1 MSFLPLL
8 LSETAVM
15 RNSSFA
21 ALLAGLS
28 AATLA
33 CSSDTPEPTS
43 LTSTDAATAA
53 AVTLPKVTPQS
64 SGTTNRLQ
72 AISPVSNR
80 VAWASGTGGTFAVTT
95 DGGAHWHSGVVPGA
109 ADLQF
114 RDVQGVSA
122 NVAYLMSIPGDDG
135 TPSRIYKT
143 TDGGDTWKRQFE
155 SNLSASFYD
164 CFAFWDRDRGIAFS
178 DPVGDG
184 IIPALRV
191 TDGKHWTNIGGRLPK
206 ARSGEFGF
214 AASGTCVATQ
224 GTQNAWIITGGSVA
238 RVYATTDGGDSWK
251 AYRTPIVQGLASG
264 AAGGTTVAF
273 RDARHGIIA
282 GGDIGELDRH
292 TRNVAVSS
300 DGGATW
306 ELVTPTPIEGS
317 VYGLA
322 YAPAGGTRAVV
333 ATGPGGAVYSTNE
346 GRTWHQLPGV
356 SGCWAV
362 AFADR
367 VGWLVGVDGQI
378 LKLTF

>member
-1 MSFLPLL
+1 MLRP
-8 LSETAVM
+8 
-15 RNSSFA
+15 RSSA
-21 ALLAGLS
+21 ALIAGIV
-28 AATLA
+28 AATTLA
-33 CSSDTPEPTS
+33 CSDSSDPSSAPAI
-43 LTSTDAATAA
+43 STAESASA
-53 AVTLPKVTPQS
+53 PKVTPQS
-64 SGTTNRLQ
+64 SGTTERLQ

-95 DGGAHWHSGVVPGA
+95 DGGAHWRSGVVRGA
-109 ADLQF
+109 SALQF

-122 NVAYLMSIPGDDG
+122 NVAYLMSVPGDDG

-143 TDGGDTWKRQFE
+143 TDGGSTWRLQFE

-164 CFAFWDRDRGIAFS
+164 CMAFWDRDRGIAFS

-184 IIPALRV
+184 IFPVLRI
-191 TDGKHWTNIGGRLPK
+191 TDGQHWANIGGRVPK
-206 ARSGEFGF
+206 ARAGEFGF

-224 GTQNAWIITGGSVA
+224 GTQNAWIITGGAVA
-238 RVYATTDGGDSWK
+238 RVIATTDGGDTWK
-251 AYRTPIVQGLASG
+251 AYRTPIVQGLP

-273 RDARHGIIA
+273 RDAHHGIIA
-282 GGDIGELDRH
+282 GGDIAEADPH
-292 TRNVAVSS
+292 TKNVALSS

-306 ELVTPTPIEGS
+306 ELATPTPFAGS

-333 ATGPGGAVYSTNE
+333 ATGPGGAAYSANE
-346 GRTWHQLPGV
+346 GRTWRQLPGV

-367 VGWLVGVDGQI
+367 VGWLVGVEGRI

>member
-1 MSFLPLL
+1 
-8 LSETAVM
+8 M
-15 RNSSFA
+15 RNSSLA
-21 ALLAGLS
+21 ALQAGLS

-33 CSSDTPEPTS
+33 CSSDSPEPTS
-43 LTSTDAATAA
+43 LTPIDNAAA

-72 AISPVSNR
+72 AISPVTNR
-80 VAWASGTGGTFAVTT
+80 IAWASGAGGSIAVTT
-95 DGGAHWHSGVVPGA
+95 DGGAHWRSGVVPGA
-109 ADLQF
+109 SDLQF

-122 NVAYLMSIPGDDG
+122 NVAYLMSVPGDDG

-143 TDGGDTWKRQFE
+143 TNGGDTWKLQFQ
-155 SNLSASFYD
+155 SNISTSFYD

-178 DPVGDG
+178 DPVGNG

-224 GTQNAWIITGGSVA
+224 GTQNAWIITGGAVA
-238 RVYATTDGGDSWK
+238 RVYATTDGGDTWK
-251 AYRTPIVQGLASG
+251 AYRTPIVQGLP

-273 RDARHGIIA
+273 RNASHGIIA
-282 GGDIGELDRH
+282 GGDITEADQH

-306 ELVTPTPIEGS
+306 ELVTSTPFDGS

-333 ATGPGGAVYSTNE
+333 ATGPGGAAYTTNE

-367 VGWLVGVDGQI
+367 VGWLVGVGGQI
-378 LKLTF
+378 LKVTF